1 MIGEINQ
8 SKRIELEVKR
18 LGIFELRALAREV
31 GVQSPTTKKREEL
44 IVNILERINN
54 GQLDDVVVTKKGR
67 PYKKLAMIDNILNN
81 MTLQDNF
88 ASQSKSLTYED
99 ILSFAQI
106 IPVISKIEN
115 EY

>member
-1 MIGEINQ
+1 MSKKNDFCIFLQKNLTYLQNSFIVGYDNYKGDFMIGETNQ

-67 PYKKLAMIDNILNN
+67 PYKRL
-81 MTLQDNF
+81 
-88 ASQSKSLTYED
+88 
-99 ILSFAQI
+99 
-106 IPVISKIEN
+106 
-115 EY
+115 